1 MRTAISRGTLTSALA
16 AVCLISGC
24 GGATTHTA
32 SQPTATLMVDFTPN
46 AAHAGIYSAVARGY
60 DRQAGIRLHV
70 IPPPS
75 PADSIKLLEAGKV
88 DFSVLDIHDLAIA
101 DERRADVVGIAGI
114 IERPLA
120 ALIAQPRFRLP
131 RELEGKTVGVAGD
144 PSDLAVVHSIV
155 AGSGGEPKSVKTI
168 DIGSG
173 AVSDLLSGRLAAAT
187 GFWNDEG
194 VALAQRR
201 PGFHVFRVDS
211 YGAPSYPEL
220 VLCATRKTLSR
231 DPDVSREVVRAVT
244 RGYAFTISNPGASA
258 ADLERLVPGLDPKL
272 VAADLAALRPT
283 FAGPNGRPGELD
295 SSVLKS
301 WAQWEARFGIVA
313 SAPDVATA
321 FETKFTR

>member
-1 MRTAISRGTLTSALA
+1 MRPTLVSALA
-16 AVCLISGC
+16 AACILSAC
-24 GGATTHTA
+24 GGTTTRSATPTRSA
-32 SQPTATLMVDFTPN
+32 SLMLDFTPN

-60 DRQAGIRLHV
+60 DLRAGVRLRV

-101 DERRADVVGIAGI
+101 DERGADVVGIAGI
-114 IERPLA
+114 VERPLA
-120 ALIAQPRFRLP
+120 AVIAQPKFHAP
-131 RELEGKTVGVAGD
+131 RNLEGTTVGVAGD

-155 AGSGGEPKSVKTI
+155 AGSGGNPKLVKTI

-173 AVSDLLSGRLAAAT
+173 AVADLLSGRLGAAT

-201 PGFHVFRVDS
+201 PGFNVFRVDS

-220 VLCATRKTLSR
+220 VLCATRKTVSR
-231 DPDVSREVVRAVT
+231 DPDLARAVVRAVI
-244 RGYAFTISNPGASA
+244 RGYELTVSNPRASA

-272 VAADLAALRPT
+272 IRADLVALRPA
-283 FAGPNGRPGELD
+283 FIGPDGRPGELD
-295 SSVLKS
+295 GPVLRR
-301 WAQWEARFGIVA
+301 WARWETRFGIVA
-313 SAPDVATA
+313 RPPDVAQA
-321 FETKFTR
+321 FEISR

>member
-1 MRTAISRGTLTSALA
+1 MRSALASALA
-16 AVCLISGC
+16 AGCLLSAC
-24 GGATTHTA
+24 GG
-32 SQPTATLMVDFTPN
+32 TATRSASLMLDFTPN

-60 DRQAGIRLHV
+60 DRQAGIRLRV

-101 DERRADVVGIAGI
+101 DERGADVVGIAGI
-114 IERPLA
+114 VERPLA
-120 ALIAQPRFRLP
+120 AVIAQPKFHGP
-131 RELEGKTVGVAGD
+131 RNLEGTTVGVAGD

-155 AGSGGEPKSVKTI
+155 AGSGGNPKLVKTI

-173 AVSDLLSGRLAAAT
+173 AVADLLSGRLGAAT

-201 PGFHVFRVDS
+201 PGFNVFRVDG

-220 VLCATRKTLSR
+220 VLCATRKTVSR
-231 DPDVSREVVRAVT
+231 DPSLARDVVRAVM
-244 RGYAFTISNPGASA
+244 RGYELTVSNPAASA
-258 ADLERLVPGLDPKL
+258 ADLERLVPGLDPTLIGASLDK
-272 VAADLAALRPT
+272 LRPA
-283 FAGPNGRPGELD
+283 FAGPNGHPGELD

-301 WAQWEARFGIVA
+301 WAQWEVRFGIVS
-313 SAPDVATA
+313 SAPDIATA
-321 FETKFTR
+321 FNTRFTR